1 MEQEAIARMAQ
12 DRVGPREPSV
22 AKHDHV
28 AIPPSGPHLDT
39 GGIATDARHW
49 HVLTPSKLYHCQVVK
64 Q

>member
-39 GGIATDARHW
+39 GGISSDARH
-49 HVLTPSKLYHCQVVK
+49 VLTSKPYHCQVVK